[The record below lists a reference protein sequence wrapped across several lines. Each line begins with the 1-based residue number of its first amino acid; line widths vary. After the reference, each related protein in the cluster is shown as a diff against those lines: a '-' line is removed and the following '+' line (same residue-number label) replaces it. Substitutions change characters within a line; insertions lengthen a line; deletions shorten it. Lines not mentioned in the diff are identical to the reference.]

1 MALVPA
7 ILYKDEIKKQILYH
21 AYDDEMFLYTGSN
34 GFSTPEISDEGEGI
48 YQYAIVDDKKLI
60 GYFSYALDMYSSN
73 ANCFSLFSFDKGNP
87 IIGISV
93 FRELEKLIN
102 SFHVHRLEWRMIEGN
117 PVEWHYDRFCQK
129 YSGKKHILKDAIR
142 DKQGVY
148 HADVIYEIII

>member
-102 SFHVHRLEWRMIEGN
+102 S
-117 PVEWHYDRFCQK
+117 
-129 YSGKKHILKDAIR
+129 
-142 DKQGVY
+142 
-148 HADVIYEIII
+148 